1 MASIKISK
9 IKEINEGLEEGV
21 RIMKDL
27 ILNRIE
33 RLEKDNQDSRIFCAL
48 LDENNKLDSKL
59 KEYEFVERTIRI
71 YAIMILKGIL
81 EELEEGV
88 N

>member
-1 MASIKISK
+1 
-9 IKEINEGLEEGV
+9 
-21 RIMKDL
+21 MKDL
-27 ILNRIE
+27 ILNRIK
-33 RLEKDNQDSRIFCAL
+33 RLEQYNQDSRIFCAL

-59 KEYEFVERTIRI
+59 KEYEFVERTRRD